1 MTSGEVPPFEGGILT
16 QSQTEQTSSRAGVL
30 WDFRLIT
37 VLQGVQVAALLSAL
51 VYWFVSNASRGEE
64 NQRRLADLQSTVSA
78 QITELRGAVSS
89 GLREV
94 RQDLNALA
102 DTRARLDQAE
112 RRVAEMD
119 ARQVNLDT
127 RTTTVEHQMVEM
139 HSDLVSI
146 NRASSVLLPGTRR

>member
-1 MTSGEVPPFEGGILT
+1 MTSAGVPPFEGGIVT
-16 QSQTEQTSSRAGVL
+16 QTQTEQTGPHARVL
-30 WDFRLIT
+30 RDFGLIT
-37 VLQGVQVAALLSAL
+37 VLQGIQIAALLFAL
-51 VYWFVSNASRGEE
+51 VYWFVSDANRGEE
-64 NQRRLADLQSTVSA
+64 NQRRLEALQVSVSG
-78 QITELRGAVSS
+78 QITELHEAVST
-89 GLREV
+89 GLGEL

-127 RTTTVEHQMVEM
+127 RTTTFERQMVDM

-146 NRASSVLLPGTRR
+146 SKASSVLLPGTGR